1 MNTRGTQR
9 ERAVRDHL
17 AKQDWIAFR
26 APASLGAAD
35 VIALRAGSR
44 TQLIEVKSTAKGP
57 YEHFGPAAR
66 TRLSLTAKLAGAD
79 ALLAWWPPRGKLR
92 FIARK
97 RVATHMSDAQRSGG
111 GRLSPDRP
119 GPGQPAR
126 QRMSCWQPPLR

>member
-1 MNTRGTQR
+1 MLRADSHVEPNTSEYPIPELRRIGHEHPRNPTRTRRTRPPRQTR
-9 ERAVRDHL
+9 LDRL
-17 AKQDWIAFR
+17 PSPSI
-26 APASLGAAD
+26 LGAAD

-92 FIARK
+92 FIPEHEWPR
-97 RVATHMSDAQRSGG
+97 T
-111 GRLSPDRP
+111 
-119 GPGQPAR
+119 
-126 QRMSCWQPPLR
+126 